1 MGHSS
6 GEIAAA
12 YSIGA
17 LNQESA
23 LKVAFYRGHVS
34 AKAANNFPRAGA
46 VVSVSLSEIEVRP
59 YIDQVTAIFGRE
71 EISVGCVNSPSN
83 VTLSG
88 DAQQLTTMMS
98 LLEKQHVVAK
108 KLMVEVAYH

>member
-12 YSIGA
+12 YSVGA
-17 LNQESA
+17 LNRESA

-34 AKAANNFPRAGA
+34 AKAANSCAKPGA
-46 VVSVSLSEIEVRP
+46 MISVNLSETEVRP
-59 YIDQVTAIFGRE
+59 YLDRTTALFGSE

-88 DAQQLTTMMS
+88 DAQQLLYLKNSMW
-98 LLEKQHVVAK
+98 
-108 KLMVEVAYH
+108 